1 MNVAKSRKLKNQC
14 IVELECTEDSEPFQ
28 KRVVSF
34 YTGTEALVSRLD
46 RKPPINKDKTLYFS
60 NRVVS
65 RKHAALF
72 YLEGKFYLKDLG
84 SRNGSYL
91 NGELIGCAES
101 EVQPTE
107 AREIKS
113 GDVVRFGIP
122 RTTVTSGELYKPIE
136 GRLTLTAPN
145 DLRERKSAGPMKC
158 FTPFEGHLEHAELP
172 NVSNEAPVTTE
183 EEPKIV
189 NSPKNAPKSLTHQ
202 GTETETV
209 KSSDSETQTT
219 DDNDANNLK
228 SHQKL
233 LAQRCSFLQ
242 TIILCMLIIV
252 AYQFHLLF
260 FSID

>member
-1 MNVAKSRKLKNQC
+1 MNVAKTGKC
-14 IVELECTEDSEPFQ
+14 IVELECTEDSEPFE

-34 YTGTEALVSRLD
+34 NVGTEALVGRLD
-46 RKPPINKDKTLYFS
+46 RNPPINRDKTFYFS
-60 NRVVS
+60 NRIIS

-84 SRNGSYL
+84 STNGSYL
-91 NGELIGCAES
+91 NGELVGDVES
-101 EVQPTE
+101 ETQPTG

-122 RTTVTSGELYKPIE
+122 RITIATEELHKPIV

-145 DLRERKSAGPMKC
+145 DVRERKGDGPMKC
-158 FTPFEGHLEHAELP
+158 FTPFEGYLEHAEP
-172 NVSNEAPVTTE
+172 PTVPNEAPATTKQK
-183 EEPKIV
+183 PKMAH
-189 NSPKNAPKSLTHQ
+189 SPTNAPKSVNHQ
-202 GTETETV
+202 GTDTDTV
-209 KSSDSETQTT
+209 ESSDNGTQTIG
-219 DDNDANNLK
+219 DNDAHNLK

-242 TIILCMLIIV
+242 AILLCMAIIV

-260 FSID
+260 FSIG